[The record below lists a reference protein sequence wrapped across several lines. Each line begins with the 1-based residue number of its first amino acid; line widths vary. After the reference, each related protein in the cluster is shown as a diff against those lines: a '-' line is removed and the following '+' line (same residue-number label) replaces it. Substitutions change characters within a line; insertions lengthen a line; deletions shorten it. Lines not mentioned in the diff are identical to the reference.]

1 MPPDESIQFYNRYS
15 KKVETEAIY
24 GEKYLKFI
32 YGNPL
37 GRLALW
43 AAVKRAWFSGWYGKR
58 MTSPDSFKKILPFI
72 ERYGLNSDDFLLHVN
87 EFKCFDDFFSRKLKP
102 TKRPIDSSSEIAVFP
117 ADGRHLAINDL
128 SIDQPLWA
136 KGQNLKIEKLLGE
149 QKIAER
155 YEGGSVLISRLCP
168 TDYHRFH
175 FPCDGKAS
183 SSFPI
188 NGFLYSV
195 NPIALKRNIS
205 YLWHNRR
212 FITEFDSDKFGRISL
227 LEIGATCVGGIKQT
241 YDLEQV
247 KKGSEKGFF
256 HFGGSMTMIFFEKG
270 RVVFSEDLLENGEM
284 GREVYGRMGDHCG
297 KATLIGHTNSHD
309 PIGNEPIL

>member
-1 MPPDESIQFYNRYS
+1 MPSDESVQYYNRYS
-15 KKVETEAIY
+15 RKVETEAIY

-32 YGNPL
+32 YGNPI
-37 GRLALW
+37 GKLALW

-58 MTSPDSFKKILPFI
+58 MNSPLSVKKILPFI
-72 ERYGLNSDDFLLHVN
+72 ECYGLNSDDFLLNVD

-102 TKRPIDSSSEIAVFP
+102 AKRPIEHAREIVVFP
-117 ADGRHLAINDL
+117 ADGRHLAINNI

-136 KGQNLKIEKLLGE
+136 KGQRLKIEKLLGGH
-149 QKIAER
+149 KIAER
-155 YEGGSVLISRLCP
+155 YEGGSVLVSRLCP

-183 SSFPI
+183 SSFLI

-195 NPIALKRNIS
+195 NPMALKRNIS

-212 FITEFDSDKFGRISL
+212 YITELDSDEFGSISL
-227 LEIGATCVGGIKQT
+227 VEIGATCVGGIKQT
-241 YDLEQV
+241 YDV
-247 KKGSEKGFF
+247 GNVIKGSEKGFF

-270 RVVFSEDLLENGEM
+270 KIIFSEDLLENGKV
-284 GREVYGRMGDHCG
+284 GREVYGRMGDHC
-297 KATLIGHTNSHD
+297 ARAL
-309 PIGNEPIL
+309 

>member
-43 AAVKRAWFSGWYGKR
+43 AAVKRIWFSGWYGKR

-87 EFKCFDDFFSRKLKP
+87 GFKCFDDFFSRKLKP

-117 ADGRHLAINDL
+117 ADGRHLVINDL

-136 KGQNLKIEKLLGE
+136 KSQSLKIEKLLGE

-183 SSFPI
+183 PSFPI

-241 YDLEQV
+241 YDLGQV

-297 KATLIGHTNSHD
+297 KATLIGHTNSLD